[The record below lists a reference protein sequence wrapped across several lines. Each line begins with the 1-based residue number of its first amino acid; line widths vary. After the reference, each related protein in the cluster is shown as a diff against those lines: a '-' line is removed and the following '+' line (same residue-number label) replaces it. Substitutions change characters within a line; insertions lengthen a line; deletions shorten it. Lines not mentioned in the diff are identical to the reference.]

1 MEKDIKYI
9 LRYAL
14 LDYIATLIAWQLFN
28 IYRFYEVRSTVYFNT
43 LGDFL
48 INTKAILMG
57 IGMPL
62 FWLIVYFYSGYYAK
76 PRQKNHTSDLLSTL
90 FSTLT
95 GSLIIFFAVIIN
107 DYPEQYTLY
116 YRVFAGLFLIHFFC
130 TWFVRFLQ
138 TSRLL
143 NLHAE
148 GKVGINVLII
158 GSGKVAGKL
167 SRQMQQTKNSSA
179 YLLKGFIR
187 VNSEEKA
194 VAEQDILG
202 DTEQLKEIIKEQR
215 IEALILATD
224 RQDSDYTE
232 GLLKQLY
239 VYHLDILSVIHK
251 QDLLFSNITLYSLPG
266 VPLKY
271 LSPVQLKPWEQ
282 NLKRST
288 DILVSVLGLL
298 VLSPLFVFL
307 ALRIRLESA
316 GPILYRQERLGK
328 EMKPFTILKFRT
340 MFAHSEPEGPLLSS
354 LNDERITPFGRF
366 LRKYRLDELP
376 QLWNVLKGEMSL
388 VGPRPER
395 RFYVERIVDQAPQY
409 YLVYRVKPGITS
421 LGMVKYGYADSVEK
435 MIERLEYDLIY
446 LKNQSLLMDLKIL
459 IFTFKP
465 IALGKGI

>member
-1 MEKDIKYI
+1 MEKDKKYI

-57 IGMPL
+57 VGMPL

-90 FSTLT
+90 FSTLA

-187 VNSEEKA
+187 VNSEEKD
-194 VAEQDILG
+194 VAEQNILG
-202 DTEQLKEIIKEQR
+202 DKEQLIEIIKEQR

>member
-1 MEKDIKYI
+1 
-9 LRYAL
+9 
-14 LDYIATLIAWQLFN
+14 
-28 IYRFYEVRSTVYFNT
+28 
-43 LGDFL
+43 
-48 INTKAILMG
+48 
-57 IGMPL
+57 
-62 FWLIVYFYSGYYAK
+62 
-76 PRQKNHTSDLLSTL
+76 
-90 FSTLT
+90 
-95 GSLIIFFAVIIN
+95 
-107 DYPEQYTLY
+107 
-116 YRVFAGLFLIHFFC
+116 
-130 TWFVRFLQ
+130 
-138 TSRLL
+138 
-143 NLHAE
+143 
-148 GKVGINVLII
+148 
-158 GSGKVAGKL
+158 
-167 SRQMQQTKNSSA
+167 MQQTKNSSA

-194 VAEQDILG
+194 VAEQNILG
-202 DTEQLKEIIKEQR
+202 DKEQLKEIIKEQR

>member
-1 MEKDIKYI
+1 
-9 LRYAL
+9 
-14 LDYIATLIAWQLFN
+14 
-28 IYRFYEVRSTVYFNT
+28 
-43 LGDFL
+43 
-48 INTKAILMG
+48 
-57 IGMPL
+57 
-62 FWLIVYFYSGYYAK
+62 
-76 PRQKNHTSDLLSTL
+76 
-90 FSTLT
+90 
-95 GSLIIFFAVIIN
+95 
-107 DYPEQYTLY
+107 
-116 YRVFAGLFLIHFFC
+116 VFAGLFLIHFFC

-271 LSPVQLKPWEQ
+271 LSPTQLKPWEQ

>member
-1 MEKDIKYI
+1 

-57 IGMPL
+57 VGMPL
-62 FWLIVYFYSGYYAK
+62 FWLIVYFYFGYYAK

-90 FSTLT
+90 FSTLA

-271 LSPVQLKPWEQ
+271 LSPTQLKPWEQ

>member
-1 MEKDIKYI
+1 MEKDKKYI

-14 LDYIATLIAWQLFN
+14 LDYLATLTAWQLFN
-28 IYRFYEVRSTVYFNT
+28 IYRFYEVRSTVYFSS

-48 INTKAILMG
+48 LNTKAFLMSAG
-57 IGMPL
+57 LPL
-62 FWLIVYFYSGYYAK
+62 FWLIVYFYFGYYAK

-90 FSTLT
+90 FSTLA

-130 TWFVRFLQ
+130 TWFIRFLQ
-138 TSRLL
+138 TCRLL
-143 NLHAE
+143 NLHSE
-148 GKVGINVLII
+148 GKLGINVLII
-158 GSGKVAGKL
+158 GSGKAAEKL

-187 VNSEEKA
+187 ISSKENEVL
-194 VAEQDILG
+194 EQDILG
-202 DTEQLKEIIKEQR
+202 QPDQLKEIIKDQG

-224 RQDSDYTE
+224 QQDSDYTE

-239 VYHLDILSVIHK
+239 VYRLDILSVIHK

-282 NLKRST
+282 NIKRSV
-288 DILVSVLGLL
+288 DILVSMSGLL
-298 VLSPLFVFL
+298 VLSPLFLIL

-316 GPILYRQERLGK
+316 GPVLYRQERLGK
-328 EMKPFTILKFRT
+328 EMKAFTIFKFRT
-340 MFAHSEPEGPLLSS
+340 MYAHSEPEGPLLSS

-376 QLWNVLKGEMSL
+376 QLWNVLKGDMSL

-395 RFYVERIVDQAPQY
+395 RFYMERIVELAPHY

-421 LGMVKYGYADSVEK
+421 LGMVKFGYADSVEK
-435 MIERLEYDLIY
+435 MVERLEYDLIY

-459 IFTFKP
+459 LFTFKP
-465 IALGKGI
+465 LALGKGI

>member
-1 MEKDIKYI
+1 MEKDKKYI
-9 LRYAL
+9 LRHAL

-57 IGMPL
+57 VGMPL
-62 FWLIVYFYSGYYAK
+62 FWLIVYFYFGYYAK

-90 FSTLT
+90 FSTLA

-271 LSPVQLKPWEQ
+271 LSPTQLKPWEQ